1 MGSVAGRYRGPRSLG
16 TTRVRQSATGAAN
29 PVSLKRSCLTHA
41 QGTMNENTYPEQLTP
56 PQQMMTLELGGML
69 LYSWQ
74 ESQLN
79 FPALVLQAV
88 FTATED
94 GLQLEHGAFSGT
106 DSMQWYLGEMEEDIM
121 ALADRLW
128 KLMGR
133 DWKTLVIT
141 IDPVTRFCDQTFFR
155 GQVNER

>member
-1 MGSVAGRYRGPRSLG
+1 
-16 TTRVRQSATGAAN
+16 
-29 PVSLKRSCLTHA
+29 
-41 QGTMNENTYPEQLTP
+41 MNENTFPKQLTP
-56 PQQMMTLELGGML
+56 PQQMMALELGGML

-74 ESQLN
+74 ESLLN

-94 GLQLEHGAFSGT
+94 GLQLEHGAFSGA
-106 DSMQWYLGEMEEDIM
+106 DSMEWELGEIEEDIL

-141 IDPVTRFCDQTFFR
+141 VDPVTRFCDQTFF
-155 GQVNER
+155 GQKSSRPT

>member
-1 MGSVAGRYRGPRSLG
+1 
-16 TTRVRQSATGAAN
+16 
-29 PVSLKRSCLTHA
+29 
-41 QGTMNENTYPEQLTP
+41 MNENTYPEQLTP

-141 IDPVTRFCDQTFFR
+141 IDPVTRFCDQTCFR